1 MCLCN
6 TMVNRTQ
13 LPNGL
18 DFTGWTHFLYS
29 EECARDGHLL
39 NPSAHQSEKMQE
51 HTTMPFKAPESGYR
65 VFVLASN
72 YRCRAAIAE
81 AAQRLI
87 LHNDGRFPKETNPI
101 HPGGSISVTRCETP
115 AAELALVL
123 NKVTELMHGRP
134 TSINA

>member
-1 MCLCN
+1 MTN
-6 TMVNRTQ
+6 HATTP
-13 LPNGL
+13 PNA
-18 DFTGWTHFLYS
+18 S
-29 EECARDGHLL
+29 
-39 NPSAHQSEKMQE
+39 
-51 HTTMPFKAPESGYR
+51 ESGYR

-87 LHNDGRFPKETNPI
+87 LHNAGRFPKETKPI

-123 NKVTELMHGRP
+123 NKVTELMHARP
-134 TSINA
+134 KNIQPRSGTDSDNAHWLRRLVRHSD